1 MLLSSNFPVQVIGKL
16 FIDSDEY
23 KEIDVIDNVAHAGLP
38 ASDNAIVCCAVLDPV
53 AKVVYVNKG
62 KATSHDDI
70 LHDNDLDVNP
80 TNQNNVDGGL
90 ICGFILSGGYF
101 ANRRQASRHVVTTH
115 TTLTKKRLLVED
127 LYFNSEMIDWYTVRT
142 NIDSQSFKEEKQ
154 TKVAEVWGI
163 GTPECAV

>member
-1 MLLSSNFPVQVIGKL
+1 MFLSSNFPVQVIGKL
-16 FIDSDEY
+16 FIDGDEY
-23 KEIDVIDNVAHAGLP
+23 PEIDVIDNVAHAGLP

-53 AKVVYVNKG
+53 TKVVYVNNG
-62 KATSHDDI
+62 KATTHSNI
-70 LHDNDLDVNP
+70 LRVNDLDMYP
-80 TNQNNVDGGL
+80 TNQDDVDGGL

-101 ANRRQASRHVVTTH
+101 ANRCQASRHVVTTH

-127 LYFNSEMIDWYTVRT
+127 PYFNSEMIDWYTVRT
-142 NIDSQSFKEEKQ
+142 NIDSHAFKEEKQ

>member
-1 MLLSSNFPVQVIGKL
+1 MMFSSNFPVQVIGRL
-16 FIDSDEY
+16 SINGDVF
-23 KEIDVIDNVAHAGLP
+23 KEIDVIDNVAHAGLLS
-38 ASDNAIVCCAVLDPV
+38 ADNAIVCCAVLDP
-53 AKVVYVNKG
+53 KSKKVYVLNG
-62 KATSHDDI
+62 KATSHGNI
-70 LHDNDLDVNP
+70 LTYYDLDRTP
-80 TNQNNVDGGL
+80 TNQDTKKGGL

-142 NIDSQSFKEEKQ
+142 NIDSQAFKEEKQ

-163 GTPECAV
+163 GTPKCAV

>member
-16 FIDSDEY
+16 FIDGDEY

-62 KATSHDDI
+62 KATTHSNI
-70 LHDNDLDVNP
+70 LHVNDLDMYP
-80 TNQNNVDGGL
+80 TNQDDVDGGL

-101 ANRRQASRHVVTTH
+101 ANRRQASRHV
-115 TTLTKKRLLVED
+115 LTSHNGLTRKRLWAED
-127 LYFNSEMIDWYTVRT
+127 PCFNSEMIDWYAVRN
-142 NIDSQSFKEEKQ
+142 NIDNRHYRSAKQ
-154 TKVAEVWGI
+154 HRVAEVWGV
-163 GTPECAV
+163 GTTESVV

>member
-1 MLLSSNFPVQVIGKL
+1 MLFSSNFPVQVIGKL
-16 FIDSDEY
+16 SINGDVF
-23 KEIDVIDNVAHAGLP
+23 KEIDVIDNVAHAGLLP
-38 ASDNAIVCCAVLDPV
+38 ADNAIVCCAVLDP
-53 AKVVYVNKG
+53 KNKKVYVHNG
-62 KATSHDDI
+62 KATSHGDI
-70 LHDNDLDVNP
+70 LAYYDLDRIP
-80 TNQNNVDGGL
+80 TNQDNVKGGI

-142 NIDSQSFKEEKQ
+142 NIDSQAFKEEKQ

-163 GTPECAV
+163 GTPKCAV